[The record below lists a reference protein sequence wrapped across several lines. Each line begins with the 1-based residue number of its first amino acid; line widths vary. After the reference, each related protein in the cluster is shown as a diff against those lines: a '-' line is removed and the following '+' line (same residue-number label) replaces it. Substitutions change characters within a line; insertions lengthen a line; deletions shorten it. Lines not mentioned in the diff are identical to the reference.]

1 MGNDRNGGSPS
12 IGLRPVLRI
21 HLSDP
26 LGERHLRSPLTQ
38 GDNMSKKTAEEESKT
53 CLLVLRSIR
62 AKANT
67 EKRALSPDER
77 QEISWWTDRLQRMD
91 RLQLILG

>member
-1 MGNDRNGGSPS
+1 
-12 IGLRPVLRI
+12 
-21 HLSDP
+21 
-26 LGERHLRSPLTQ
+26 
-38 GDNMSKKTAEEESKT
+38 MSNKTAEEESRT
-53 CLLVLRSIR
+53 SLIVLRSIR

-91 RLQLILG
+91 RLQLILE